1 MHAFIRGK
9 DVGFSAERFYGGIA
23 DLLAGVEEEEGYVV
37 EGRWAGKEGKEER
50 KKKTMEVFTRTEEP
64 ASDNAGSADTLRRTA
79 SDKER
84 WRMEEILRSTPSPPS
99 SRSSP
104 SSLCPEERVEMHL
117 KVQKRRRSPVA
128 AESDGPQDRDVA
140 LRRDS
145 QQDVDQE
152 CIDSIP
158 EPVQVR
164 RIAESP
170 QREDANLSTVSPSEP
185 RTQSQAGSRERSSPS
200 LPRL

>member
-9 DVGFSAERFYGGIA
+9 DVGFSAERFYGGVA

-37 EGRWAGKEGKEER
+37 DGRWVGWEGKEER
-50 KKKTMEVFTRTEEP
+50 KKRTMEVLTRTEEP
-64 ASDNAGSADTLRRTA
+64 ASDKAGSADTIRRTA

-84 WRMEEILRSTPSPPS
+84 WRMEEMLRSTPSPPS
-99 SRSSP
+99 SSP
-104 SSLCPEERVEMHL
+104 SSPCPEERVGMHL
-117 KVQKRRRSPVA
+117 EVQRRQRTPVS

-140 LRRDS
+140 LRRDN

-158 EPVQVR
+158 ESAGQ
-164 RIAESP
+164 
-170 QREDANLSTVSPSEP
+170 AN
-185 RTQSQAGSRERSSPS
+185 G
-200 LPRL
+200 